1 MRQFSAVLVGAI
13 EVWCRARQAHGQR
26 NDDNLIKFHCVT
38 ARLDKRGWIMES
50 YSKAGKHLGRFS
62 STGSKAPVSG
72 GKGAWTHF
80 SYGHHLQL
88 AGCSGDF
95 FVQHHPGWEEKPG
108 KTGEGKDGQQCRS
121 WKQGLLGPSMHS
133 WWGEE
138 GEDAC
143 QTKPGWYCNRRRGK
157 WQQGCWEA
165 GSASAWRARCNSYGP
180 SNQKGLNYFH
190 TQTQDH
196 NQLSIYSRY
205 NG

>member
-1 MRQFSAVLVGAI
+1 MRQFSAVLVGAV
-13 EVWCRARQAHGQR
+13 EVWCMARQARGRR

-50 YSKAGKHLGRFS
+50 YSKAGKLLGRFS

-88 AGCSGDF
+88 AGHSGDF

-108 KTGEGKDGQQCRS
+108 KTGEGKDGEQCRS

-143 QTKPGWYCNRRRGK
+143 QTKPGR
-157 WQQGCWEA
+157 
-165 GSASAWRARCNSYGP
+165 
-180 SNQKGLNYFH
+180 
-190 TQTQDH
+190 
-196 NQLSIYSRY
+196 
-205 NG
+205 